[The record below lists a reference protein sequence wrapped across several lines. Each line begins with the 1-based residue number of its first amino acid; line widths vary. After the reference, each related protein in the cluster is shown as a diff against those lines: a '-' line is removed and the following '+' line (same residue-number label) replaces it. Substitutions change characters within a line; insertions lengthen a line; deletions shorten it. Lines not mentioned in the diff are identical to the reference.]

1 MIVVRRPMLRPQEVA
16 LTRVTQKSQNEKKM
30 INPSRTKLVSAR
42 AACAKFRRT
51 ITDRRL
57 EAGYHRG

>member
-1 MIVVRRPMLRPQEVA
+1 MLRPQEVA